1 MMKNKKLIL
10 ALVALVAVIA
20 VMAGV
25 YMATRPETVEGAK
38 TITVTVVHKDGTEK
52 EFVCHTDEEYLG
64 AVLVAEEIIVGE
76 QGDFG
81 MYFNVADGETADYS
95 VDGGWW
101 QVFIG
106 EESATVGVDGIAIA
120 DGDTFQLVYTI
131 G

>member
-1 MMKNKKLIL
+1 MQNKKLVISAL
-10 ALVALVAVIA
+10 ALVLVVALF
-20 VMAGV
+20 AGI
-25 YMATRPETVEGAK
+25 YFATRPETQQGSK

-76 QGDFG
+76 QGEFG